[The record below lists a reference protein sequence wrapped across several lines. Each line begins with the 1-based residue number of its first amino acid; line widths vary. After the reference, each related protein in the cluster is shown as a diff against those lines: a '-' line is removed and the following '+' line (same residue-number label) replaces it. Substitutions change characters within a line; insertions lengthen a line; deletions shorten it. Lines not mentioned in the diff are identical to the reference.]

1 MRMEMRCSICG
12 VDLSR
17 WNLDITREV
26 ECGMC
31 VQRTLNKFYPGTQIP
46 TESPQKPVEARTR
59 VWSGGKW
66 DRKKNPIKWEDL
78 L

>member
-1 MRMEMRCSICG
+1 VRCSICG
-12 VDLSR
+12 VDLSK

-31 VQRTLNKFYPGTQIP
+31 VQRALNKFYPGTQIP
-46 TESPQKPVEARTR
+46 AESPQKPVEGRTATTTPP
-59 VWSGGKW
+59 WTGSKW